1 MAERARREVAELE
14 RRLKGE
20 RAATRSALE
29 TLRVELADRAEQL
42 HFEATREKGVLKN
55 SKKAQAAVAEAAAAE
70 VAKTA
75 EALKAEVRKQV
86 FERVLN
92 EKE

>member
-1 MAERARREVAELE
+1 MQRVEA
-14 RRLKGE
+14 GG
-20 RAATRSALE
+20 
-29 TLRVELADRAEQL
+29 RVELADRAEQL

-75 EALKAEVRKQV
+75 EAL
-86 FERVLN
+86 N
-92 EKE
+92 G